1 MSESERSAGEVLSEA
16 GTSDINIAQAEDQF
30 SKDADLFVSGVKDSA
45 GLMFSSPEDMD
56 ADETERSVL
65 QRVVKSAE
73 FQYFILVCVLLGA
86 VLAGLQT
93 SRSLRHNI
101 VLNAIDVLILLIFTI
116 EAGMRM
122 SAEWPEPQKYFKDG
136 WNVFDF
142 TIVVL
147 GLLDLLI
154 AATGI
159 DLGGG
164 ANCIVVLR
172 LFRLIRV
179 LKMMRAFPQLQLLA
193 TTLLNS
199 LPSAVYMSAPLLLVY
214 YVFGCIG
221 CFMFQ
226 HIDPRHFGNLG
237 RAFVSLFR
245 ITTLDTWNYIMYIE
259 MYGCKDYYRDEDK
272 LVYGCDEAHAGHGRA
287 SCLYF
292 MFFIVF
298 GSFCLI
304 NLFIGVVMTQLQT
317 SFDEVG
323 EINVHLAEMDGKS
336 SKNETSPD
344 LRQRTIKQVVKSI
357 KQKVDAN
364 RRRATL
370 LKETLGAM

>member
-1 MSESERSAGEVLSEA
+1 MSEA
-16 GTSDINIAQAEDQF
+16 GTSDVNIAQAEDQF
-30 SKDADLFVSGVKDSA
+30 SKDADLFVSGMKDSA
-45 GLMFSSPEDMD
+45 ELMFSSPYDMEED
-56 ADETERSVL
+56 EIEKSVL

-73 FQYFILVCVLLGA
+73 FQYFILFCVLLGA
-86 VLAGLQT
+86 LLAGLQT
-93 SRSLRHNI
+93 SKSLRHNI
-101 VLNAIDVLILLIFTI
+101 ALNVIDALILLIFTL
-116 EAGMRM
+116 EAAMRM
-122 SAEWPEPQKYFKDG
+122 AAEWPEAQNYFKDG

-142 TIVVL
+142 TIVVM
-147 GLLDLLI
+147 GLLDVVIIL
-154 AATGI
+154 AGV

-199 LPSAVYMSAPLLLVY
+199 LPSVLYMSAPVFLVY

-221 CFMFQ
+221 VFLFQ

-237 RAFVSLFR
+237 RAFISLFR

-259 MYGCKDYYRDEDK
+259 VYGCKEYYRDDDK
-272 LVYGCDEAHAGHGRA
+272 HVYGCDESHRGCGRVA
-287 SCLYF
+287 CMYF
-292 MFFIVF
+292 LLFIIC
-298 GSFCLI
+298 GSFCII
-304 NLFIGVVMTQLQT
+304 NLFIGVVINKLQ
-317 SFDEVG
+317 SSADEVD
-323 EINVHLAEMDGKS
+323 EINVQLSQMDSRS
-336 SKNETSPD
+336 SKQETSPD
-344 LRQRTIKQVVKSI
+344 VRQRAITQVVKSI